1 MNDTDLY
8 FENLRKFKAF
18 SKDSLTYEKCL
29 EFVKNSPILITKIPQ
44 NLITQE
50 LCNYAIK
57 MRPELISEI
66 PKKFMTQELC
76 KIAIMKDA
84 TLIEMIPKEVMTKE
98 LYHLAVYQIS
108 SLITVV
114 PAEFQTQEMWIHAI
128 KMHPDFI
135 SKMPTKFITQ
145 EVCNYVMKEDSTL
158 IRYIPKEFITS
169 EMKQNILHLIFDE
182 KYVNLITYIPKDMI
196 TQEMCDFAIM
206 KDPTLIRYIPK
217 EFITSEMK
225 QNILHLIF
233 DEKYVNL
240 ITYIPKDM
248 ITQEM
253 CDFAIMKDPTL
264 IRYIPR
270 DMITQEMCDFIIEN
284 NYKLIKYIPKYFITP
299 DLVIKMINS
308 NNNCEKSVSYALNI
322 MDFDVAKRTIER
334 IIDERP
340 NNIDLSIV
348 LDSNCLTSELAEKA
362 VLKQPNLI
370 DKIPSDFITDEMIEN
385 IKLDNLYE
393 SDIFNKLVD
402 NHMLELSI
410 LKELTIMLASGG
422 SVESLAK
429 KHNIPIEKINVVIEK
444 QKDKNPELYM
454 TIKNKLSSNQTMWL
468 LNMVND
474 CNMLSKIIVSLGH
487 ISNAFLDREQKI
499 KFAYLFYKNC
509 SNSLEDIY
517 TFANKYPNEIENFNS
532 INIFFRKVLKYNYL
546 KNENTLIP
554 EKKTIIFNNR
564 WLKAFDINDYFK
576 IKDGMPTVKNQYME
590 HMITVEDVNGVIS
603 ILKDNGIPLNDM
615 IVKETIR
622 EYYKGTLVDYI
633 NHMQS
638 FDEEIVKN
646 NVNGRD

>member
-145 EVCNYVMKEDSTL
+145 EVCNYVMKEDS
-158 IRYIPKEFITS
+158 
-169 EMKQNILHLIFDE
+169 
-182 KYVNLITYIPKDMI
+182 
-196 TQEMCDFAIM
+196 
-206 KDPTLIRYIPK
+206 TLIRYIPK